1 MEIKIKFSSVFYTF
15 HQQMGRAIVIKVLVQ
30 GIIFSI
36 ILVYTSQYGLDGTE
50 KDNFCHN

>member
-1 MEIKIKFSSVFYTF
+1 MEIKIKFSFVSDTF

-36 ILVYTSQYGLDGTE
+36 ILVYASQCGLDDTE